1 MYPVLLSFGSIHL
14 YSYGLMIAIGILV
27 AYALAEKKVRK
38 SGYDPKRLE
47 FLVFTILIGGFAGA
61 KVLYWIT
68 RLPDIPN
75 DPTIL
80 TNLGDGWVVYGGII
94 GGLVSGWV
102 YCRLHGMNFFEWFD
116 LIIPEVALAQGFGR
130 IGCLLAGCCYGVE
143 THGPLSIVFPSDSL
157 APSGVPLFP
166 SQIVMS
172 VFDFGLFFFLEWFS
186 KKKKFNGEVGAVY
199 LIAYSV
205 GRFVIEFFR
214 GDLVRGV
221 VNGLSTSQ
229 YISIATAIAAVT
241 ILIVCRKNA
250 SKQTPSNPDQP
261 SAGA

>member
-1 MYPVLLSFGSIHL
+1 MYPVLVSFGDIHV

-27 AYALAEKKVRK
+27 AYTLAEKKVRK
-38 SGYDPKRLE
+38 AGYDTKRLE
-47 FLVFTILIGGFAGA
+47 WLVFTILAGGFAGS
-61 KVLYWIT
+61 KILYWIT
-68 RLPDIPN
+68 RIGDIPS

-94 GGLVSGWV
+94 GGILAGWV
-102 YCRLHGMNFFEWFD
+102 YCKNHGMNFLEWFD

-130 IGCLLAGCCYGVE
+130 IGCLLAGCCYGIE
-143 THGPLSIVFPSDSL
+143 TASGIGIVFPENSL
-157 APSGVPLFP
+157 APSGVALFP

-172 VFDFGLFFFLEWFS
+172 VYDFALFFFLEWFS
-186 KKKKFNGEVGAVY
+186 KKKKFHGEVGCIY

-214 GDLVRGV
+214 GDLIRGV

-229 YISIATAIAAVT
+229 YISIAVVIVAIV
-241 ILIVCRKNA
+241 IMYLGRKKKKEDHGSSA
-250 SKQTPSNPDQP
+250 SK
-261 SAGA
+261 AA